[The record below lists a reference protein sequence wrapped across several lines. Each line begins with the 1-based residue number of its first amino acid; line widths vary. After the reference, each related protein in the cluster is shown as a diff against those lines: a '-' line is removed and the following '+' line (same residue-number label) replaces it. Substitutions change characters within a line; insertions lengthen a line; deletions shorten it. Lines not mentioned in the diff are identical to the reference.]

1 MLAVTQKS
9 LSPSQLAT
17 AMSGAVD
24 ISPQSKALEANA
36 HAQDVDMTV
45 QKQNVDLTAKK
56 APLQYR
62 LGYQSS
68 SGRTFDYTSQLSDD
82 KQKKLA
88 EILEAYSPGNTEF
101 SIDLTHLVDGHG
113 YPLRGPVRKLGEN
126 GHPVEPP
133 EWRDL
138 NADLQTLRDIA
149 QEANG
154 PSKIQWNTYPEGWR
168 AVAGHKPAFSLGHS
182 KRLHDLHFENEDLEH
197 CIESVRTVQVPA
209 NGKTQGQMEL
219 EALEKTQVAL
229 ARYHASLA
237 SMKFIK
243 NALLDQIKYLETQ
256 RGPDTATRIGKLQ
269 QLLDTLPDAG
279 VPENEQSQKAAH
291 DSGQLTKRWTVL
303 FGATHLPHL
312 APGEQVDL
320 GKLEQDVREA
330 VEKVSKPA
338 ADCKGFL
345 PRLTPHVF
353 KTLSDNNQETENRFI
368 KSVVLLG
375 AKDRA
380 TYEAWR
386 RNRRAEETSDGP
398 ELFNVQLANVMA
410 TGKSVEEVE
419 DFMHDS
425 SLQIALSGL
434 DEKDIPDCTKF
445 IQERAGKW
453 HTELHRVSEAFKKT
467 ADWQK
472 MTTHELCNRFEQLI
486 QTPV

>member
-1 MLAVTQKS
+1 MAAITQKS

-24 ISPQSKALEANA
+24 ISPQSKQLEANA
-36 HAQDVDMTV
+36 HSQDVDMTV
-45 QKQNVDLTAKK
+45 QKNNVDLTAKK
-56 APLQYR
+56 APLEYR

-68 SGRTFDYTSQLSDD
+68 SGRTVDYTSQLSDE

-88 EILEAYSPGNTEF
+88 EILEAYSPGDTNF
-101 SIDLTHLVDGHG
+101 SIDLTHLVDGNG

-126 GHPVEPP
+126 GHPVVPL

-138 NADLQTLRDIA
+138 KADLQTLRDIA

-154 PSKIQWNTYPEGWR
+154 PNKIHWNTYPEGWR

-182 KRLHDLHFENEDLEH
+182 ERLHDLHFENEDLEH
-197 CIESVRTVQVPA
+197 RIESVRTVQTPA
-209 NGKTQGQMEL
+209 NGKTEEQMEL

-243 NALLDQIKYLETQ
+243 NALRHQIQHLETQ
-256 RGPDTATRIGKLQ
+256 QGPDVSARIGKLQ
-269 QLLDTLPDAG
+269 KLLDQLPEAE
-279 VPENEQSQKAAH
+279 VAENEKAHKAMH
-291 DSGQLTKRWTVL
+291 DNGQLTKRWVVL

-312 APGEQVDL
+312 SPGEKVDL

-330 VEKVSKPA
+330 VEKVPMKSK
-338 ADCKGFL
+338 DGDGFL
-345 PRLTPHVF
+345 NGLPVQWF
-353 KTLSDNNQETENRFI
+353 KNVSENNKETENRFI

-386 RNRRAEETSDGP
+386 RDRKAEETSDGP

-486 QTPV
+486 QTPT